1 MIFCIFTHIPLIV
14 NKSNFHFKRKSR
26 ITTDHVNK
34 INVNMLQFSIVNFQ
48 IKFSLANQG
57 CDYELNW
64 ANLYEN

>member
-26 ITTDHVNK
+26 ITTDNFNK
-34 INVNMLQFSIVNFQ
+34 INVNILRFSIANFQ